1 MGRQATGTGPWAGQS
16 YGALTFRVWPEVR
29 ALGALYGLLVLQGGL
44 LSGAG
49 PQPEGLALWVR
60 QGIRRSRQ

>member
-1 MGRQATGTGPWAGQS
+1 MGTGPWTDQS
-16 YGALTFRVWPEVR
+16 CGALAFRVWPKVR

-49 PQPEGLALWVR
+49 PQPEGLALWVS
-60 QGIRRSRQ
+60 QGIRRSGQ